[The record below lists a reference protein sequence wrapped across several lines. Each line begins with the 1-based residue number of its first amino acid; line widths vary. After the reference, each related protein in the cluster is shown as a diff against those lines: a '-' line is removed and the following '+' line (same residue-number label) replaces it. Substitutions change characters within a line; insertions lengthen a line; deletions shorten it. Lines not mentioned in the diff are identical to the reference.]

1 MGDHDGA
8 PEMRIY
14 PDGRLEGTM
23 NEPDEVEPVIQ
34 CGPGGRDTPDEIA
47 DELVRI
53 ADALRGG
60 DYSSGWAGLVAVA
73 LRQIADRV
81 GATGYDEMAEGSPPP
96 SASG

>member
-1 MGDHDGA
+1 
-8 PEMRIY
+8 MRIY

-23 NEPDEVEPVIQ
+23 NEPDEGPGGRNTPDKIVIQ

-60 DYSSGWAGLVAVA
+60 DYNSGWADLAAVA
-73 LRQIADRV
+73 LRQIADLV
-81 GATGYDEMAEGSPPP
+81 GATGYGEMAEGSPPP
-96 SASG
+96 SASE

>member
-1 MGDHDGA
+1 M
-8 PEMRIY
+8 E
-14 PDGRLEGTM
+14 EGTM
-23 NEPDEVEPVIQ
+23 NEPDESKPVVQ

-60 DYSSGWAGLVAVA
+60 EYSSGWAGLVAAA
-73 LRQIADRV
+73 LRQIADCV

>member
-1 MGDHDGA
+1 
-8 PEMRIY
+8 
-14 PDGRLEGTM
+14 M
-23 NEPDEVEPVIQ
+23 NEPEPIIIQ

-47 DELVRI
+47 DEFVRI

-60 DYSSGWAGLVAVA
+60 DYSSGWADLVAVA
-73 LRQIADRV
+73 LRQIADLV